1 MGQIYMQRRRRPDP
15 SPEQVEEWMNDP
27 VIETGIPFG
36 PGGLLRAAGNIPG
49 VIRRLFKGGKPSTEK
64 TNVLKE
70 VVLGDKPVKVSR
82 RGFFSVPFQASADA
96 KAASDILEE
105 WLTFY
110 DAEEWERDY
119 DEVER
124 QLEILGKLSHDNF
137 ETKWTPFPG
146 TRLVRRDP
154 HQPLTEWSSELDETK
169 PFSPIDILGEQALKE
184 TAHEMGRT
192 LDEEREVR
200 RKEAEQPGVVSKAAK
215 ELRRRFGR

>member
-1 MGQIYMQRRRRPDP
+1 MGQIHMQRRRRPDP
-15 SPEQVEEWMNDP
+15 SPEQVEEWMNEP
-27 VIETGIPFG
+27 IIETGIPFG
-36 PGGLLRAAGNIPG
+36 PGGLLRTAKNIPG
-49 VIRRLFKGGKPSTEK
+49 IVRRLFKGGKPSTEK

-70 VVLGDKPVKVSR
+70 IVLGDKPAKVSR

-96 KAASDILEE
+96 KAASDIMEDI
-105 WLTFY
+105 LTFY

-119 DEVER
+119 DQVDR
-124 QLEILGKLSHDNF
+124 QLEILRKLSH
-137 ETKWTPFPG
+137 EIT
-146 TRLVRRDP
+146 
-154 HQPLTEWSSELDETK
+154 SSENIPKRPEDLYWDLPGGSRITSFDETK

-200 RKEAEQPGVVSKAAK
+200 RKEAEQPGVVSKVAK